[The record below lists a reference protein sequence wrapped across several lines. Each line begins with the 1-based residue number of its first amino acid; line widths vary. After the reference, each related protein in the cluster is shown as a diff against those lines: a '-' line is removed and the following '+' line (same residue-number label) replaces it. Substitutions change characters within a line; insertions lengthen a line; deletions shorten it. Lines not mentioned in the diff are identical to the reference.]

1 VALSLDDPAE
11 VPRVHAPLRVRDHR
25 CDRDRYADSLVRRE
39 ARMRG
44 GDDHQVDGDSD
55 RYVLLH
61 GVRDRVVDCVAIEVA

>member
-1 VALSLDDPAE
+1 
-11 VPRVHAPLRVRDHR
+11 
-25 CDRDRYADSLVRRE
+25 
-39 ARMRG
+39 MRG